1 MATAKEQID
10 QLSTKVDGL
19 STVTAD
25 VAADFAAFRDAVAA
39 DRENLSESGQAAL
52 DAANAKLDAAYSRL
66 QDLDVSVGDADGSD
80 VQPGTTPGGDE
91 PAEGGVDGTPT
102 DGTTPV
108 EDTAPAGEGSDLSV
122 DAPVNPEDS
131 DAPRPTS

>member
-19 STVTAD
+19 SAITTD

-39 DRENLSESGQAAL
+39 DRENLSESAQAAL
-52 DAANAKLDAAYSRL
+52 DVANAKLDAAQARL
-66 QDLDVSVGDADGSD
+66 SDLDVAVGDADGSD
-80 VQPGTTPGGDE
+80 V
-91 PAEGGVDGTPT
+91 PAPTDGGVDG
-102 DGTTPV
+102 GIPV
-108 EDTAPAGEGSDLSV
+108 DSPI
-122 DAPVNPEDS
+122 NPEDP